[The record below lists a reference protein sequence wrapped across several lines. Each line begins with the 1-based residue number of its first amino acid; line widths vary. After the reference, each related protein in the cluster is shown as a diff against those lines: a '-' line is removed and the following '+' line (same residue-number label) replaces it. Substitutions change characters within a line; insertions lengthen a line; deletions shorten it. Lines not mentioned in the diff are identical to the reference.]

1 MGQAVTISETS
12 VPRLPR
18 GVKLRFDKAREQWL
32 VQAPERV
39 LVPDPIAL
47 EVLKRCDGKADVGA
61 IADDLAATYEAA
73 REEILGDVIE
83 MLQDLADRAVV
94 TA

>member
-1 MGQAVTISETS
+1 MTEAVTISETS

-18 GVKLRFDKAREQWL
+18 GVKLRFDKARDQWL

-47 EVLKRCDGKADVGA
+47 EVLKRCDGEADVGA
-61 IADDLAATYEAA
+61 IADDLAATYQAA